1 MPFTGIKKDKGIWY
15 FLTKW
20 CVKVCYSFILNVLL
34 LNAILRNSVM
44 SFMFTFF
51 GSIINV
57 CHLLVWPFHRFFFQ
71 DLRKLTWIQCIV
83 EIDDNIPHNTC
94 IIYRVSVYL
103 VCCTCCVFCRCI
115 LMCRSKFVVK
125 SWNKIYLNTG
135 VYIVWCLF
143 FIYFIF
149 WFMKL

>member
-1 MPFTGIKKDKGIWY
+1 MPFTGIKKDRGIWY

-20 CVKVCYSFILNVLL
+20 CVKVCYSFVLNVLL

-51 GSIINV
+51 LV
-57 CHLLVWPFHRFFFQ
+57 LLLMSVICLFGHFIDFFFQ

-135 VYIVWCLF
+135 V
-143 FIYFIF
+143 
-149 WFMKL
+149 